1 MHPDIKLTLTIIA
14 TLILMFAT
22 SLLLDLA
29 LIQRQIIRQIIIYLA
44 ITIQFAIG
52 FLLVKIQIK

>member
-1 MHPDIKLTLTIIA
+1 MHPDIKLALTIIT